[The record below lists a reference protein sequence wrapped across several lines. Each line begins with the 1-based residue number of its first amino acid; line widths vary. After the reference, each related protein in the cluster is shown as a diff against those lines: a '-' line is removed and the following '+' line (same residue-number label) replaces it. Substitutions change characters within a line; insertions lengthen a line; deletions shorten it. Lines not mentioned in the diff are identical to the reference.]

1 MSAVQDHVQRTV
13 AYFEQDLVSYESV
26 ANNGELKGKLGVG
39 MITNA
44 TAALNLFAWLLYQ
57 TLDQKINDRDLFK
70 KLITDDRFFTVTDFI
85 NEKVLY
91 GIVRCGVVHQFY
103 PKNISIISAPRK
115 DDVFVRDND
124 ELAGVNAIA
133 FYRKT
138 LEGLK
143 KARDYILGLS
153 PGKELDRL
161 DFKLEL
167 RRRLDEAELE
177 GAELDIKSLPLV
189 PWRRRL

>member
-1 MSAVQDHVQRTV
+1 LSPVQDHVQRTV
-13 AYFEQDLVSYESV
+13 AYLEQDLVLYESV

-44 TAALNLFAWLLYQ
+44 TAALNLFGWLLYQ

-103 PKNISIISAPRK
+103 PKNISIFSAPRK
-115 DDVFVRDND
+115 DDSLCTRQRRTGRSQRDSVLPKD
-124 ELAGVNAIA
+124 A
-133 FYRKT
+133 RRPQ
-138 LEGLK
+138 EGP
-143 KARDYILGLS
+143 RPYSWTI
-153 PGKELDRL
+153 
-161 DFKLEL
+161 
-167 RRRLDEAELE
+167 
-177 GAELDIKSLPLV
+177 
-189 PWRRRL
+189 PWKRA